1 MALIAQGRGYNGV
14 RNSPRPRLQPRVRHF
29 AFVRCAMCVQSCLGS
44 NSQSLRWG
52 SSSFL
57 AIYMLRAHSSWVRG
71 LRALRNARDYNL
83 CEQLRETESRAPD
96 TAALDNFINAAA
108 DNVSEISPCCS
119 DSEDESPPAFR
130 AWVPRSACNAKRSGY
145 NRL

>member
-1 MALIAQGRGYNGV
+1 
-14 RNSPRPRLQPRVRHF
+14 
-29 AFVRCAMCVQSCLGS
+29 
-44 NSQSLRWG
+44 
-52 SSSFL
+52 
-57 AIYMLRAHSSWVRG
+57 MLRAHSSWVRG

-83 CEQLRETESRAPD
+83 CEQLRKTESDAPD
-96 TAALDNFINAAA
+96 TAALDDYINAEATA
-108 DNVSEISPCCS
+108 NAEKDDVSEISPCCS

>member
-57 AIYMLRAHSSWVRG
+57 AIYMLRAHSSWS
-71 LRALRNARDYNL
+71 RALSAIKY
-83 CEQLRETESRAPD
+83 CGKAPD
-96 TAALDNFINAAA
+96 SAALDDYVNAEATA
-108 DNVSEISPCCS
+108 NAEKDDVSEISPCCS

-130 AWVPRSACNAKRSGY
+130 AWVPRSACNAKLSGY